1 MPQRPRPALA
11 MLAALTLSQPLEA
24 RMTPDPSLKPPVATK
39 VPHTSTWHGDTRSD
53 PYFWLKD
60 QGYPKVDDPAV
71 LDYVHAEN
79 AYFDASMKPLAPLV
93 ATIFAELQGRVKQDD
108 ASVPVK
114 DGDFEYWWRFAPGA
128 QYRTWMR
135 RPVSGGAE
143 QVVLNETDLATGKDY
158 FRLSGTAISPD
169 GRLLAYA
176 ADTSGDERFT
186 LKIRDLATGKDIETV
201 TIKSVGVPV
210 WSADSKALAWT
221 EVNDNWRRFAV
232 RLHTLGQTGGT
243 TLYEE
248 TADIGFG
255 VSVDRSQDGR
265 YFIVTT
271 GDNVTS
277 EVRLIP
283 TANPSAPP
291 LLVRARKAGVSYD
304 VDTRGNTLFI
314 RANDTHPNFRLA
326 TATTADPGNWTE
338 IVAPSDRDYITG
350 HTAFASYVAISAR
363 RDGLDQIR
371 LRREDGRETVVP
383 FAESSYSASIG
394 VNAEPDAPLLR
405 LNYSSMVTPAT
416 VFDYD
421 VASGKLVTRKV
432 QQVPSGYDA
441 GQYATE
447 RLTITARDGTRVPV
461 SIVYKKGFP
470 RDGSGKVHLYA
481 YGAYGIAMP
490 PSFSANRLS
499 LLDRGIAYAIAHIR
513 GGDDMGYQ
521 WYLDGKLTKRTNTF
535 NDFVDVAKG
544 LAKAGWTRNGH
555 VSASGGSAGGELMGA
570 VVNSDPA
577 LWRAVV
583 ADVPFVDVLNT
594 MLDTSLPLTPGE
606 WPEWGDPIKDKA
618 AYDFIKSYSPYDN
631 VRAQNYPPLLI
642 TAGLNDPRVTYWEPA
657 KWAAKLRSV
666 KTGDNILLL
675 KTNMGAGHG
684 GKSGRFAALEQLAEE
699 YAFLIDAHE

>member
-39 VPHTSTWHGDTRSD
+39 MPHTSTWHGDTRSD

-338 IVAPSDRDYITG
+338 IVAASDRDYITG
-350 HTAFASYVAISAR
+350 HTAFASYLAISAR

-394 VNAEPDAPLLR
+394 ANAEPDAPLLR

-521 WYLDGKLTKRTNTF
+521 WYLDGKLMKRTNTF

>member
-283 TANPSAPP
+283 TANPSTPP

-304 VDTRGNTLFI
+304 VDTRGDTLFI

-350 HTAFASYVAISAR
+350 HTAFASYLAISAR

-394 VNAEPDAPLLR
+394 ANAEPDAPLLR

-521 WYLDGKLTKRTNTF
+521 WYLDGKLMKRTNTF